1 MSDQTEPTTLTDAA
15 GKLLDDAKTMTDPAS
30 PPATDTEPD
39 DDGKRPGNR
48 EAAKYRARLRDTE
61 QQLAGATAA
70 TESAQRQLVDHLA
83 TGHQVKPAGL
93 WASGAQLADLLNDD
107 GHVDPVKV
115 KEACDQAVEALGLH
129 RRRPPAPD
137 PTQGR
142 GGSSGGSSWTEAF
155 TR

>member
-1 MSDQTEPTTLTDAA
+1 MSDQTETTTLTDAA
-15 GKLLDDAKTMTDPAS
+15 GKLLDDAKMTEPAS

-70 TESAQRQLVDHLA
+70 TESAQRQLVEHLA

-93 WASGAQLADLLNDD
+93 WASGTQLADLLNDD

-137 PTQGR
+137 LTQGR
-142 GGSSGGSSWTEAF
+142 GDSSGRSPWTEAF
-155 TR
+155 SR